1 MDATAHAGEPPA
13 SPRAPAD
20 GVAGPADVVAGRG
33 DAVAGRPDGVTG
45 QAERVAGRADAVAGQ
60 GDLVA
65 GRGAETSQTLD
76 RGLRLLHL
84 VADASAGLTVTE
96 AANRLGIGRAAV
108 YRLVG
113 PLTGHGMLR
122 RDGDG
127 RLRLGAGL
135 LHLARRAQPLL
146 AEGALPALRRLAEQ
160 AGATAHLTVV
170 EGGEG
175 VALAV
180 VEPSWTSFH
189 VAYRAGARHPL
200 DRGAA
205 GRAIL
210 AGRAGVAEPISS
222 SGELQAGAYGVAA
235 PVLGVPGLEASVGV
249 VALAPLD
256 VDTIGPQV
264 LAAATA
270 ITTAL
275 S

>member
-1 MDATAHAGEPPA
+1 MDTAARAGETA
-13 SPRAPAD
+13 
-20 GVAGPADVVAGRG
+20 
-33 DAVAGRPDGVTG
+33 
-45 QAERVAGRADAVAGQ
+45 
-60 GDLVA
+60 
-65 GRGAETSQTLD
+65 QTLD

-84 VADASAGLTVTE
+84 VADAPGGLTVTE

-113 PLTGHGMLR
+113 ALTDHGMLR
-122 RDGDG
+122 RDGEG
-127 RLRLGAGL
+127 RLRLGAGV

-189 VAYRAGARHPL
+189 VAYRTGSRHPL
-200 DRGAA
+200 ERGAA

-210 AGRAGVAEPISS
+210 AGRAGATAPVST
-222 SGELQAGAYGVAA
+222 SGELQSGAYGVAA

-249 VALAPLD
+249 VSLTPLD
-256 VDTIGPQV
+256 VTEVGTQV
-264 LAAATA
+264 AAAAESITA
-270 ITTAL
+270 AL

>member
-1 MDATAHAGEPPA
+1 MDE
-13 SPRAPAD
+13 
-20 GVAGPADVVAGRG
+20 
-33 DAVAGRPDGVTG
+33 AGRPDAT
-45 QAERVAGRADAVAGQ
+45 ARAG
-60 GDLVA
+60 
-65 GRGAETSQTLD
+65 ETAQTLD

-84 VADASAGLTVTE
+84 VADAPGGLTVTE
-96 AANRLGIGRAAV
+96 AAHRLGIGRAAV
-108 YRLVG
+108 YRLAG
-113 PLTGHGMLR
+113 ALSGHGMVR
-122 RDGDG
+122 RDADG
-127 RLRLGAGL
+127 RLRLGAGV

-189 VAYRAGARHPL
+189 VAYRTGTRHPL
-200 DRGAA
+200 ERGAA

-210 AGRAGVAEPISS
+210 AGRAGSGGPVNTT
-222 SGELQAGAYGVAA
+222 GELQPGAYGVAA

-256 VDTIGPQV
+256 VAQV
-264 LAAATA
+264 GALVTAAATDIA
-270 ITTAL
+270 TAL
-275 S
+275 A